1 VEKIPSG
8 IFINVIKNKNINLII
23 RRNFI
28 MIFEKIKGV
37 IASQLGIE
45 EDEIKLE
52 TSFEDLGVDSLD
64 LFQIIIEL
72 EEQFNVQIEDAESI
86 KTVEDAVKY
95 IEERVEA

>member
-1 VEKIPSG
+1 
-8 IFINVIKNKNINLII
+8 
-23 RRNFI
+23 

-72 EEQFNVQIEDAESI
+72 EEEFGIQIEEAESI
-86 KTVEDAVKY
+86 KTVQDAVKY
-95 IEERVEA
+95 VEERVEE

>member
-1 VEKIPSG
+1 
-8 IFINVIKNKNINLII
+8 
-23 RRNFI
+23 

-37 IASQLGIE
+37 ISSQLGIE
-45 EDEIKLE
+45 DDEIKLE

-72 EEQFNVQIEDAESI
+72 EEQFSVQIEDAESI

>member
-1 VEKIPSG
+1 
-8 IFINVIKNKNINLII
+8 
-23 RRNFI
+23 

-72 EEQFNVQIEDAESI
+72 EEKFGVQIEDAESI
-86 KTVEDAVKY
+86 KTIQDAVNY
-95 IEERVEA
+95 IEERTEA

>member
-1 VEKIPSG
+1 
-8 IFINVIKNKNINLII
+8 
-23 RRNFI
+23 
-28 MIFEKIKGV
+28 MIFDEIKKV

-45 EDEIKLE
+45 EDEVKLE

-72 EEQFNVQIEDAESI
+72 EEKFNIQIEDAESI

-95 IEERVEA
+95 VEERTEK